1 MEETLS
7 FAPLLIVI
15 FLAFLVPMLLARFKR
30 LRLPI
35 VVGELI
41 AGIIV
46 GRSGFGWVAHH
57 DPVLDLLSEFGFVF
71 LMFLS
76 GMEIDFSSLGALDSK
91 NGDKGKFKWGPVQLG
106 VVSFGLT
113 LVFSVGLGYLF
124 YYFGFVQNA
133 WMMALIL
140 STTSLGIVVPVLK
153 EKGISNGSYGQSLLV
168 AALVADF
175 ATMFLITVL
184 VAAISSGLTLDIL
197 LIGVLFVAFFFMYR
211 FGMLFFNRWRV
222 VRRTINELSSAT
234 AQIKVRAAF
243 TVMLIFVVLSERIG
257 TEIILGAFLAGAIV
271 SLLKQP
277 EDDSLEHELNAIGF
291 GFFIPIFFIMVGVD
305 FNLAA
310 LTDSPTALALAPL
323 LVLAALVVKF
333 VPALVFK
340 LAYSWRQTLGAGAIL
355 SSRLSLIIAASAIG
369 LRMGIISESVNSEIV
384 LVSLITVSFAPV
396 IFSRIVPSADEM
408 GKKIILVAGSSE
420 LGIRIAE
427 HLAHHQ
433 EEVVLVAKNDK
444 QQERAA
450 RRGLKA
456 VIARIDQED
465 PVLVPYFENAKS
477 VVCVYNDLESSFQL
491 ARKAKQN
498 FGVDH
503 VVVRVD
509 DPKGIERFR
518 SIGAMTMNIAMDR
531 AALLAVLVRNPGMY
545 GLLTRTDDDKDVGEV
560 RVTNPA
566 HFGKRIRDLHLPA
579 DVLILALDRDGEFLI
594 PTGDT
599 QLESGDRLSMLGKV
613 DCIELAV
620 QFFR

>member
-7 FAPLLIVI
+7 FTPLLIVI
-15 FLAFLVPMLLARFKR
+15 FLAFAVPMLLARFKR

-46 GRSGFGWVAHH
+46 GRSGFAWVEHH
-57 DPVLDLLSEFGFVF
+57 DPVLDLLAEFGFVF

-76 GMEIDFSSLGALDSK
+76 GMEIDFSSLGALGMKKSE
-91 NGDKGKFKWGPVQLG
+91 GGKMKWGPLQLG
-106 VVSFGLT
+106 LVSFAFT
-113 LVFSVGLGYLF
+113 LLFSAGIGYLF
-124 YYFGFVQNA
+124 YHFNFVQNP

-168 AALVADF
+168 AALIADF

-184 VAAISSGLTLDIL
+184 VAAISAGLTLDIL

-211 FGMLFFNRWRV
+211 FGMLFFNRWKV
-222 VRRTINELSSAT
+222 IRRTIEELSSAT

-243 TVMLIFVVLSERIG
+243 TIMLLFVVLSEKIG

-277 EDDSLEHELNAIGF
+277 EDESLEHELNAIGF

-310 LTDSPTALALAPL
+310 LTNSPQALVLAPL
-323 LVLAALVVKF
+323 LILAALVVKF

-340 LAYSWRQTLGAGAIL
+340 LAYTWRQTLGAGAIL

-369 LRMGIISESVNSEIV
+369 LRLGIISESVNSAIV

-396 IFSRIVPSADEM
+396 IFSRIIPSAVDM
-408 GKKIILVAGSSE
+408 DGRITLVAGAGE
-420 LGIRIAE
+420 LGIRVAE

-433 EEVVLVAKNDK
+433 EEVVLIAKNEK
-444 QQERAA
+444 QKERAA
-450 RRGLKA
+450 QREMKA
-456 VIARIDQED
+456 VVARIDVDD
-465 PVLVPYFENAKS
+465 PLLTPHFENARS
-477 VVCVYNDLESSFQL
+477 VVCVYNDPENSYKVAKL
-491 ARKAKQN
+491 ARQVYGIDN
-498 FGVDH
+498 

-509 DPKGIERFR
+509 DPQDMARFR
-518 SIGAMTMNIAMDR
+518 
-531 AALLAVLVRNPGMY
+531 ALGGN
-545 GLLTRTDDDKDVGEV
+545 
-560 RVTNPA
+560 
-566 HFGKRIRDLHLPA
+566 LPA
-579 DVLILALDRDGEFLI
+579 
-594 PTGDT
+594 
-599 QLESGDRLSMLGKV
+599 
-613 DCIELAV
+613 
-620 QFFR
+620 